1 MKRWQ
6 TKQLAQPQVC
16 TTCGKTPLHGRM
28 HCLVICHGCGKRGHY
43 KSMCKS
49 KPQSGHSSIRTVH
62 VDSDVFLGT
71 IHSDMDAISAE
82 GIPWTT
88 NITLNNRNL
97 EFKIETGANVTIIP
111 EADYRK
117 DQGG

>member
-1 MKRWQ
+1 MDVVKE
-6 TKQLAQPQVC
+6 
-16 TTCGKTPLHGRM
+16 
-28 HCLVICHGCGKRGHY
+28 VITSLCVKVN
-43 KSMCKS
+43 
-49 KPQSGHSSIRTVH
+49 HSLDI
-62 VDSDVFLGT
+62 LGT

-88 NITLNNRNL
+88 YITLNNRNF

-117 DQGG
+117 HQGG